1 MARCGRSRVQEL
13 GWDPHESASLEGGGW
28 RVGER
33 PPGERPVA
41 GGSRVVQSSGQK
53 AAVVVGVLA
62 LRRWMEAGPLRGAL
76 LILGRGSRVG
86 LGPQKTWL

>member
-28 RVGER
+28 RGGG
-33 PPGERPVA
+33 PGERSVA
-41 GGSRVVQSSGQK
+41 GESRVVQSSGQK